1 MEHQVVV
8 VTGGGRGI
16 GQAVCRRFAREGAQ
30 VVAAARTDREL
41 HETQQLV
48 EQEGGR
54 CMTVQTDVTSTD
66 RLRFLIDGVAR
77 RLGRIDVLVNNAGMV
92 VRASAADLPLTDF
105 ETMLRVNVAAVFHT
119 CKLVWPIMTTQGGGV
134 IVNISSMAAKDPFPG
149 LGTYGASKAWVN
161 AFTHSLSAE
170 GRAANIRVFSIAPGA
185 VWTEMLRSS
194 FPDFPKKDALDPMD
208 VAEMALSLCTPNMAK
223 ASGQTF
229 CLTRT

>member
-16 GQAVCRRFAREGAQ
+16 GQAICRRFAREGAHI
-30 VVAAARTDREL
+30 VAAARTDREL
-41 HETQQLV
+41 HETQELV
-48 EQEGGR
+48 ERDGGR
-54 CMTVQTDVTSTD
+54 CTAVQTDVASTD

-92 VRASAADLPLTDF
+92 ARAAAADLSFTDF
-105 ETMLRVNVAAVFHT
+105 EKMLRVNVAAVFHT
-119 CKLVWPIMTTQGGGV
+119 CKLVWPVMTVQGGGV

-161 AFTHSLSAE
+161 AFTLGLAAE
-170 GRAANIRVFSIAPGA
+170 GREANIRVFAIAPGA

-208 VAEMALSLCTPNMAK
+208 VAEMAWSLCNPTMAN

-229 CLTRT
+229 YLTRT